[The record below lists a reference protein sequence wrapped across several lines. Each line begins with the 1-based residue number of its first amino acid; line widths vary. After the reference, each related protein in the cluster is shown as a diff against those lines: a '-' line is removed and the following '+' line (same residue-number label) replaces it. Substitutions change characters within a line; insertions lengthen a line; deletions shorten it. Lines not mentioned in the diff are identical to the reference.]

1 MSASRWAASFFE
13 DKEPGHASIKRLVL
27 FMAGASLSLSTVIL
41 SIAACTGAEVSAALL
56 AVTGPLAGMAGYG
69 YVNGKKVEQQKEPLA

>member
-1 MSASRWAASFFE
+1 MTRWIASFFE
-13 DKEPGHASIKRLVL
+13 DSRDPGHASIKRLVL
-27 FMAGASLSLSTVIL
+27 FMAGASLSLSTIIL

-69 YVNGKKVEQQKEPLA
+69 YVNGKKVEKPEAA

>member
-1 MSASRWAASFFE
+1 MGRWIASFFE
-13 DKEPGHASIKRLVL
+13 EAREPGHASIKRLVL

-69 YVNGKKVEQQKEPLA
+69 YVGGKKAEKQPEAT